1 MSLATRARTFASRSA
16 VVSLGLGPLVGLVSA
31 VVFMEATFYALLV
44 PLLPRLSHQLALGKQ
59 SVGILAGAY
68 LFGMAAGSI
77 PAGWLADRL
86 GPRAVTLLGLI
97 GLSASTLAFG
107 CVHAFYLLL
116 VTRVLQALGGALA
129 WAGGMAWLLARA
141 PPSIRGRVLG
151 VALGVWY
158 VGAAA
163 GPLVGGLVLALGFV
177 PVFVSLAVLSACLC
191 VVTVRIPG
199 PEPSAVYRP
208 NRTRYLAFGGGLA
221 GTLALLVAA
230 LVMGACVPL
239 LPAMLSGLGA
249 HGGVIALVFAVAG
262 VAQGASAL
270 AFGRLTDRFGALL
283 PVLAGLMSLALTVS
297 VFALPL
303 SVVALAAAIILASV
317 ALQLAIGPALAMIAT
332 AASAAG
338 VETGAVWGT
347 MNLTWAG
354 GMFLG
359 SVGTSALAAHTSN
372 GTAWVILASLCLAAS
387 PTVLRIMRR
396 HARTE
401 LASPVGIGASV
412 SPP

>member
-1 MSLATRARTFASRSA
+1 VTSLATNARTFGSRSE

-68 LFGMAAGSI
+68 LFGMAAGSL
-77 PAGWLADRL
+77 PAGWLADRF

-116 VTRVLQALGGALA
+116 ATRVLQALGGALA

-151 VALGVWY
+151 VALGAWY

-177 PVFVSLAVLSACLC
+177 PVFVSLAVVSAWLC
-191 VVTVRIPG
+191 VVTTRIPG
-199 PEPSAVYRP
+199 PEPASVYRP
-208 NRTRYLAFGGGLA
+208 KRTRYLASGGGLA

-239 LPAMLSGLGA
+239 LPAMLNGLGA
-249 HGGVIALVFAVAG
+249 GGAMIALVFAVAG

-270 AFGRLTDRFGALL
+270 ASGRLSDRFGALL
-283 PVLAGLMSLALTVS
+283 PVIVGLMALALTVAA
-297 VFALPL
+297 FALPL
-303 SVVALAAAIILASV
+303 SVVALAAVIILASV
-317 ALQLAIGPALAMIAT
+317 AIQLAIGPALAMIAT
-332 AASAAG
+332 AASAVGA
-338 VETGAVWGT
+338 ETGAVWGA

-359 SVGTSALAAHTSN
+359 SVGISALAAHTSTD
-372 GTAWVILASLCLAAS
+372 TAWVLLASLCLAAL
-387 PTVLRIMRR
+387 PTVLGIMRR
-396 HARTE
+396 YARSAHPAP
-401 LASPVGIGASV
+401 LASAHP
-412 SPP
+412 